1 MTDKAFV
8 IVSGLPASGKTTL
21 ALGISTRLGLPVV
34 DKDTILEALYDS
46 LGIGD
51 GVWRQRLS
59 RAADE
64 VLFALAAE
72 AGQAVLVNWWHH
84 DTAPARLRGLGARL
98 VEVYCDCDPGLA
110 AQRFR
115 ARRRH
120 PGHLDP
126 DLSDEQVAKRIA
138 ALRESYPGPLRLGG
152 PTAIVD
158 TSGPVDTVAV
168 AARVGALLH
177 GTATPQDRHSRP
189 LPVFNS
195 GRALTSEGM
204 DDAIYE
210 QIKER
215 AGRKPRPTG
224 Q

>member
-21 ALGISTRLGLPVV
+21 ALGISTRLGLPVI

-46 LGIGD
+46 LGVGD
-51 GVWRQRLS
+51 SAWRQRLS

-72 AGQAVLVNWWHH
+72 AGRAVLVNWWHH
-84 DTAPARLRGLGARL
+84 DTAPARLRSLGAPL
-98 VEVYCDCDPGLA
+98 VEVHCDCDPELA

-126 DLSDEQVAKRIA
+126 ELNEEQVAA
-138 ALRESYPGPLRLGG
+138 QVADLRESYPGPLRLGG
-152 PTAIVD
+152 PLATVD

-168 AARVGALLH
+168 AARVGALLR
-177 GTATPQDRHSRP
+177 GVTMPEDRHSRP

-195 GRALTSEGM
+195 GRELTSEGM
-204 DDAIYE
+204 EDAIYE
-210 QIKER
+210 QLKER
-215 AGRKPRPTG
+215 TGRKPRPTG